1 MINCSSQM
9 AASFDIQDI
18 VKARISLEHFRKYR
32 VSRHHE
38 RYSFPF
44 LLGTY
49 FTYRKIDVLRLVSI
63 SKAISDD
70 PKYVDV
76 GCGYGDFLN
85 KVRQFLGNAIGIE
98 KDARIFYNFNIQK
111 PDFIRIADARWQIE
125 EEYDVIFVGW
135 MDPRV
140 DFTDAIAAK
149 TNVVVTTLDQGISRA
164 AEFDAH
170 GFKRIAYWRTPS
182 WEDVNTEIM
191 NRYYTKMSIHM
202 RDFLFEMRGAHNLWY
217 VYSKKPDISEVIRS
231 ALLRRIEE
239 ERKIPQERYDFEDT
253 LDECG
258 FMYLQRLQNPCSA
271 QAEKDLLWDVKF
283 TDE

>member
-1 MINCSSQM
+1 MT
-9 AASFDIQDI
+9 SFDIQDLI
-18 VKARISLEHFRKYR
+18 KARISLEQFRTYS

-49 FTYRKIDVLRLVSI
+49 FAYRKIDVLRVVSI
-63 SKAISDD
+63 AKAISND

-85 KVRQFLGNAIGIE
+85 KIREFLVNAIGIE
-98 KDARIFYNFNIQK
+98 KDARIFYNFNIPK
-111 PDFIRIADARWQIE
+111 PDYIRIADARWGIE
-125 EEYDVIFVGW
+125 EEYDLIFIGW
-135 MDPRV
+135 MDPGV
-140 DFTDAIAAK
+140 DFTHAVAAK
-149 TNVVVTTLDQGISRA
+149 TNAVVTTLDQGISQA

-191 NRYYTKMSIHM
+191 NSYYTKMSAQT
-202 RDFLFEMRGAHNLWY
+202 RQALFEMRGAHNLWY
-217 VYSKKPDISEVIRS
+217 IYSKKYTTSEVIKS
-231 ALLRRIEE
+231 ALLQRLEE
-239 ERKIPQERYDFEDT
+239 EKKAQQERYDFEDV

-258 FMYLQRLQNPCSA
+258 FMYLQKLQNPCSE
-271 QAEKDLLWDVKF
+271 AENDLLWDIKF
-283 TDE
+283 VET